1 MHQQPAPST
10 FPTMPAP
17 NMLGSRYAMM
27 MMPGRIPDHVFGGTV
42 FLASPTGPL
51 PHKEP
56 RFSSNAVKRDQVGSS

>member
-10 FPTMPAP
+10 FPVMPAP

-42 FLASPTGPL
+42 FLASPTQDL
-51 PHKEP
+51 
-56 RFSSNAVKRDQVGSS
+56 SL

>member
-10 FPTMPAP
+10 FPFMPAP